1 MGNPPVEE
9 ADQINKESSEVKEA
23 SADHLPGSSQDD
35 ENQLVQADEEKKADD
50 QLISGVAQQVSS
62 D

>member
-1 MGNPPVEE
+1 LGKPPIED
-9 ADQINKESSEVKEA
+9 ADPINKESSEVKEA

-35 ENQLVQADEEKKADD
+35 ENQLVEAEEEKKADE
-50 QLISGVAQQVSS
+50 SEVAQQVSS

>member
-23 SADHLPGSSQDD
+23 SADHLHGSSQDD
-35 ENQLVQADEEKKADD
+35 DSQLVEAEEEKKADD
-50 QLISGVAQQVSS
+50 QLISEVAQQVSS